1 MTIIRKP
8 IPITIDCGD
17 HSLGEVDAVWTDDA
31 GQWRLDLDGL
41 SVVIRELER
50 VVRRHYQPTDAD
62 MEQAA
67 RDAAIER
74 GCRHAAE

>member
-1 MTIIRKP
+1 MIIRKP

-17 HSLGEVDAVWTDDA
+17 HDLGTVDAVWTDDA

-41 SVVIRELER
+41 AVVIRELER

-62 MEQAA
+62 MEQDA